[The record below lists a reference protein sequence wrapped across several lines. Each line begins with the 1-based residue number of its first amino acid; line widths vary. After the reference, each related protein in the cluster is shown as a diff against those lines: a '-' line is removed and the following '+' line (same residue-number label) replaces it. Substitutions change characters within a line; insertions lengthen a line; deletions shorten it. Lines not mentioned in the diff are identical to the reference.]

1 MKQNQNPKKHK
12 VHTQHKR
19 ATKVQ
24 VTKKE
29 QNITDI
35 LTTRQ
40 DYKYTKQAKA
50 INRGKGDNKTG
61 SKIKI

>member
-19 ATKVQ
+19 ATQVQ

-35 LTTRQ
+35 LTRQ

-61 SKIKI
+61 SKI